1 MPTHPGKIL
10 LVDDDQHVLYTARVV
25 LKSHFETVRTESSPS
40 QIRELLSK
48 EHYDVV
54 LLDMNFAPGATSG
67 KEGLHWLKV
76 IRELDPEAGIVMNT
90 AYGDIGLAVE
100 AMKEGATDFLVK
112 PWDKEKLVATMTAVY
127 QLSRANRE
135 VTRLKSHQRVMNQAL
150 PPQEGEMLSRSPAMQ
165 AVLRTVEK
173 VAATDANVLI
183 LGENGTGK
191 DLLARLIHRQS
202 GRAGEGFVKVDL
214 GAVAA
219 TLFESELFGHV
230 KGAFTDAR
238 EDRPGRFEMA
248 SGGTLFLDEIGN
260 LPLQLQSKLLTV
272 LQNRVVTRVGSHKAI
287 SIDIRLLSATN
298 QPIYQRVAEGDF
310 RQDLLYRINT
320 VEVTL
325 PPLRERTED
334 IPLLADHF
342 LRLYSRKYGKDG
354 LQLASSTLRD
364 LQQYPWPGNIR
375 ELQHAVERAVIL
387 GESNQLTTSDFLK
400 LPLSGQPNGPGKAP
414 QSFRVEEVEKHLISE
429 AIRKY
434 QGNLTKAALELGF
447 GRSTLYRKMEKYGLS

>member
-1 MPTHPGKIL
+1 MPTQPGKIL
-10 LVDDDQHVLYTARVV
+10 LVDDDQHVLYTARMV
-25 LKSHFETVRTESSPS
+25 LKPHFETVRTESSPS
-40 QIRELLSK
+40 QIRDLLSK

-67 KEGLHWLKV
+67 KEGLQWLKV

-90 AYGDIGLAVE
+90 AYGDIGLAVA

-112 PWDKEKLVATMTAVY
+112 PWDKEKLVATITSVY
-127 QLSRANRE
+127 QLSRARRE
-135 VTRLKSHQRVMNQAL
+135 VNRLKSHQRVLNQPARAE
-150 PPQEGEMLSRSPAMQ
+150 EGEMLSRSAAMQ
-165 AVLRTVEK
+165 NVLRTVEK

-202 GRAGEGFVKVDL
+202 PRSEEGFVKVDL
-214 GAVAA
+214 GAVAS
-219 TLFESELFGHV
+219 TLFESELFGYN

-260 LPLQLQSKLLTV
+260 LTLPLQAKLLTV
-272 LQNRVVTRVGSHKAI
+272 LQNRQVTRVGSHKAI
-287 SIDIRLLSATN
+287 PIDIRLVSATN
-298 QPIYQRVAEGDF
+298 QPLHQRVGEGAF
-310 RQDLLYRINT
+310 RQDLLYRVNT

-325 PPLRERTED
+325 PPLRERAED
-334 IPLLADHF
+334 IPLLAGHF
-342 LRLYSRKYGKDG
+342 LDVYSRKYGKKG
-354 LQLASSTLRD
+354 LVLTPATLRD
-364 LQQYPWPGNIR
+364 LEQYPWPGNIR

-387 GESNQLTTSDFLK
+387 GENNQLTTADFLK
-400 LPLSGQPNGPGKAP
+400 VAQPGYANGLNQAP
-414 QSFRVEEVEKHLISE
+414 QSFRVEEVEKHLITE

-434 QGNLTKAALELGF
+434 QGNLSKAAMELGF

>member
-1 MPTHPGKIL
+1 MPALPGKIL
-10 LVDDDQHVLYTARVV
+10 LVDDDQHVLYTARMV
-25 LKSHFETVRTESSPS
+25 LKSYFETVRTESSPS
-40 QIRELLSK
+40 QIRDLLSK

-67 KEGLHWLKV
+67 KEGLQWLKV

-90 AYGDIGLAVE
+90 AYGDIGLAVA

-112 PWDKEKLVATMTAVY
+112 PWDKEKLVATITSVY
-127 QLSRANRE
+127 QLSRARRE
-135 VTRLKSHQRVMNQAL
+135 VSRLKSYQRVLNQPARAE
-150 PPQEGEMLSRSPAMQ
+150 EGEMLSRSPAMQ
-165 AVLRTVEK
+165 NVLRTVEK

-202 GRAGEGFVKVDL
+202 PRSEEGFVKVDL

-219 TLFESELFGHV
+219 TLFESELFGYN

-238 EDRPGRFEMA
+238 EDRPGRFEIA
-248 SGGTLFLDEIGN
+248 SGGTLFLDQIGN
-260 LPLQLQSKLLTV
+260 LTLPLQAKLLTV
-272 LQNRVVTRVGSHKAI
+272 LQNRQVTRVGSHKAI
-287 SIDIRLLSATN
+287 PIDIRLLSATN
-298 QPIYQRVAEGDF
+298 QPLHQRVGEGAF
-310 RQDLLYRINT
+310 RQDLLYRVNT

-334 IPLLADHF
+334 IPLLTEHF
-342 LRLYSRKYGKDG
+342 LYAYSRKYGKKG
-354 LQLASSTLRD
+354 LELTPTTLRD
-364 LQQYPWPGNIR
+364 LEQYPWPGNIR

-387 GESNQLTTSDFLK
+387 GENNQLTTADFLK
-400 LPLSGQPNGPGKAP
+400 VAQPGYSNGLSQAP

-434 QGNLTKAALELGF
+434 QGNLSKAAMELGF

>member
-1 MPTHPGKIL
+1 MPAHPGKIL
-10 LVDDDQHVLYTARVV
+10 LVDDDQHVLYTARMV
-25 LKSHFETVRTESSPS
+25 LKSYFETVRTESSPS
-40 QIRELLSK
+40 QIRDLLSK

-67 KEGLHWLKV
+67 KEGLQWLKV

-90 AYGDIGLAVE
+90 AYGDIGLAVA

-112 PWDKEKLVATMTAVY
+112 PWDKEKLVATITSVY
-127 QLSRANRE
+127 QLTRARRE
-135 VTRLKSHQRVMNQAL
+135 LSRLKSPQRVLNPLARAE
-150 PPQEGEMLSRSPAMQ
+150 EGEMLSRSPAMQ
-165 AVLRTVEK
+165 NVLRTVEK

-202 GRAGEGFVKVDL
+202 LRSEEGFVKVDL

-219 TLFESELFGHV
+219 TLFESELFGYN

-260 LPLQLQSKLLTV
+260 LTLPLQAKLLTV
-272 LQNRVVTRVGSHKAI
+272 LQNRQVTRVGSHKAI
-287 SIDIRLLSATN
+287 PINIRLLSATN
-298 QPIYQRVAEGDF
+298 QPLHQRVGEGAF

-334 IPLLADHF
+334 IPLLAGHF
-342 LRLYSRKYGKDG
+342 LGVYSRKYGKKG
-354 LQLASSTLRD
+354 LELTPSTLRD

-387 GESNQLTTSDFLK
+387 GENNQLTTADFLK
-400 LPLSGQPNGPGKAP
+400 VAQPGYLNALSQAP
-414 QSFRVEEVEKHLISE
+414 QSFRVEEAEKHLITE

-434 QGNLTKAALELGF
+434 QGNLSKAAMELGF